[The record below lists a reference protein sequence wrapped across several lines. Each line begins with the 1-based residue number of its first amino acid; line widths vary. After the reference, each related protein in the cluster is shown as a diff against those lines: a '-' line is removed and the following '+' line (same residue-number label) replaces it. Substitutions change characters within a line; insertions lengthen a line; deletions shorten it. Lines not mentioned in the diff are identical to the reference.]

1 MLAAWSA
8 VVRQYPH
15 FDPLI
20 SKTDAEG
27 VATDPKRVAEHKFY
41 PFLKYDD
48 RWTRFAPKG
57 AKGKVKSRPIR
68 FAARLDACVFSYYRT
83 KLSARYEAWLSAA
96 GLEGE
101 VLAYRRIPKKNG
113 GGKSNIEFAKE
124 AFDTVRAYG
133 SCCVVALDISDFFEN
148 LDHGVL
154 QRRWA
159 ALLDAKLLP
168 ADHFQVF
175 KALTRYAYVDV
186 KKAYER
192 LGYFGLKTR
201 PDGSKVEGYLRAK
214 KDIPKQLCDGRTF
227 RSKITGDGADPSIIV
242 VNKTGKGV
250 PQGAPLSDLLA
261 NLYMFEFDKAVSDR
275 MESLGGTYMRYSDDI
290 LLIAPVNVA
299 EGEKLEEWVR
309 KSIATYAPGLDIKE
323 EKSSLHLVEPDGS
336 DQRVSAILPS
346 GKPNKNLEY
355 LGFKYDGKHILIRDK
370 TMSSLYRKV
379 AANCRA
385 IAHSF
390 AKRYQGKST
399 AEIMS
404 MANVE
409 KLIQAFGP
417 VRDFETKS
425 DDYRKWTFSTY
436 VKRASKVMGPLGNPI
451 SRQTRRLRSV
461 IRQRLEADLLDIVG
475 H

>member
-1 MLAAWSA
+1 MAAWSA

-20 SKTDAEG
+20 SRTDAEG

-48 RWTRFAPKG
+48 RWTRFAPRG
-57 AKGKVKSRPIR
+57 VKGKVKSRPIR
-68 FAARLDACVFSYYRT
+68 FAARLDACIFSYYRT
-83 KLSARYEAWLSAA
+83 LLSGRYEAWLTAA
-96 GLEGE
+96 GLSDE
-101 VLAYRRIPKKNG
+101 VLAYRRIPKTNG

-124 AFDTVRAYG
+124 AFEKIRAYG

-148 LDHGVL
+148 LDHTVL
-154 QRRWA
+154 QRQWA
-159 ALLDAKLLP
+159 DLLGAKLLP
-168 ADHFQVF
+168 KDHFQVF
-175 KALTRYAYVDV
+175 KALTRYAFVDV

-214 KDIPKQLCDGRTF
+214 KDIPKQLCDGQTF
-227 RSKITGDGADPSIIV
+227 RNKITGDGAAPSIID
-242 VNKTGKGV
+242 VNTSGKGV

-261 NLYMFEFDKAVSDR
+261 NLYMFEFDKAVSSKVK
-275 MESLGGTYMRYSDDI
+275 SLGGTYMRYSDDI
-290 LLIAPVNVA
+290 LLIVPVDAA
-299 EGEKLEEWVR
+299 EGAKLEEWVR
-309 KSIATYAPGLDIKE
+309 KSISAYAPGLDIKE
-323 EKSSLHLVEPDGS
+323 EKSSLHRVEPDGQN
-336 DQRVSAILPS
+336 QRVSAILPI

-370 TMSSLYRKV
+370 TMSGLYRKV

-399 AEIMS
+399 AEIMGI
-404 MANVE
+404 ANIE
-409 KLIQAFGP
+409 ELIQAFGP
-417 VRDFETKS
+417 VREFEAKS
-425 DDYRKWTFSTY
+425 DDYREWTFSTY
-436 VKRASKVMGPLGNPI
+436 VKRASKIMGPIGSPI
-451 SRQTRRLRSV
+451 SRQTRRLRSI
-461 IRQRLEADLLDIVG
+461 IRQRLQADLLDIVG